1 MKYNPVAPTSVI
13 LIVAATSCSTAPV
26 PDDQPYGP
34 YTNLQVLSGDWSELL
49 EVMLGNLR
57 GLGLRQTGG
66 VGCLHCHVGS
76 MQTSMETWD
85 FASDAKRNKRSA
97 REMLRM
103 VKNINEGHLSNLPW
117 RTENSMQVTC
127 YTCHAGRT
135 NPTPL
140 PDVLASH
147 YDSAGIDA
155 TVTRYE
161 ELRERYYEG
170 DAYDFRESSL
180 IRLAAELTDRKAHDD
195 ALRILELNVE
205 THPQSASAHRG
216 VVRYVVER
224 AVETDGE
231 AGLRAVYLQLTA
243 RHVAGAFVWFTLDR
257 VGWDFMGAGKV
268 ARAMTIFD
276 YNVEVYPDHPGPVN
290 SVANAY
296 LRTGDTTEAISTF
309 EASLELRP
317 DQSQWVGELLE
328 KLLDS
333 RR

>member
-1 MKYNPVAPTSVI
+1 MSYNRVALTSVI
-13 LIVAATSCSTAPV
+13 LIVAATACSPAAV
-26 PDDQPYGP
+26 PDDQPFGP
-34 YTNLQVLSGDWSELL
+34 YTNLQVLSGDWSELE

-57 GLGLRQTGG
+57 GLGLRRTGG
-66 VGCLHCHVGS
+66 EGCLHCHVGS
-76 MQTSMETWD
+76 MQTSMENWD

-97 REMLRM
+97 REMMRM
-103 VKNINEGHLSNLPW
+103 VKNINEGHLSNLSW

-147 YDSAGIDA
+147 YDSAGIEA

-170 DAYDFRESSL
+170 DAYDFRERSL
-180 IRLAAELTDRKAHDD
+180 IRLAAKLTDRELYED

-216 VVRYVVER
+216 VVRYVAER

-231 AGLRAVYLQLTA
+231 AGLRAVYPQLTA
-243 RHVAGAFVWFTLDR
+243 KHIAGAFVWFTLDQ
-257 VGWDFMGAGKV
+257 VGWDFFQAGEV

-276 YNVEVYPDHPGPVN
+276 YNVEVYPDHSGPVN
-290 SVANAY
+290 TVALAY
-296 LRTGDTTEAISTF
+296 LRTGDTTAAISTF
-309 EASLELRP
+309 EASLELRT
-317 DQSQWVGELLE
+317 DQSDWVGELLE
-328 KLLDS
+328 ELLDS